1 MEKVFTKKAIIGTVI
16 LIVVSLVSIFGVS
29 PIVRKPEFHK
39 NSLEVLEEKERNVT
53 IITASAIAASVGL
66 AAIPGDVTTPI
77 ANEIL
82 DLTSKLAIV
91 IGAIFLEK
99 ILLSLTG
106 YLTFSFLIPI
116 SCALF
121 AVYLFTKK
129 DALKRL
135 SLKLVAFG
143 LIIFMVVPISVTVSN
158 LIEKANET
166 EFNSFI
172 QEANDLGSETVEE
185 DTSEEESSSGWSAF
199 TSKVKD
205 VGSTISN
212 GATKALE
219 KGKKALTDFIDN
231 IAVLIITS
239 CVIPIIVLFGFVWI
253 VKIIFNVTIP
263 VPNIATVPSTGTMV
277 NFFGKGKKNDK
288 ENTDSKDNEKGDSK

>member
-1 MEKVFTKKAIIGTVI
+1 MAFTKKSIIGTVI

-39 NSLEVLEEKERNVT
+39 NSLSVLEEKERKVT
-53 IITASAIAASVGL
+53 VLTASAVAAAVGL

-116 SCALF
+116 SCILF

-129 DALKRL
+129 DVLKRL

-172 QEANDLGSETVEE
+172 QEANDLGSETSEE
-185 DTSEEESSSGWSAF
+185 DTSEEESNSGWSAF

-219 KGKKALTDFIDN
+219 KGKKVLTDFIDK

-239 CVIPIIVLFGFVWI
+239 CVIPIAVLFGIVWI

-263 VPNIATVPSTGTMV
+263 VPNMATVPASGTKF

>member
-116 SCALF
+116 
-121 AVYLFTKK
+121 
-129 DALKRL
+129 
-135 SLKLVAFG
+135 AFV
-143 LIIFMVVPISVTVSN
+143 IFN
-158 LIEKANET
+158 
-166 EFNSFI
+166 EFNFI
-172 QEANDLGSETVEE
+172 VHD
-185 DTSEEESSSGWSAF
+185 
-199 TSKVKD
+199 
-205 VGSTISN
+205 
-212 GATKALE
+212 
-219 KGKKALTDFIDN
+219 
-231 IAVLIITS
+231 ITS
-239 CVIPIIVLFGFVWI
+239 LIR
-253 VKIIFNVTIP
+253 
-263 VPNIATVPSTGTMV
+263 
-277 NFFGKGKKNDK
+277 
-288 ENTDSKDNEKGDSK
+288 